1 MLMQKIPIPKN
12 EKGLYLNIDYDIDDL
27 NEFIFSMREQIFV
40 FWIRFI

>member
-1 MLMQKIPIPKN
+1 MLMQKIPISKN